1 MQCWSE
7 FKFETVWTSICVVIW
22 HNRESS
28 GCCIPAKPWR
38 QAWLRSTTDSNFN
51 LAEAKVGRSNQCT
64 LIVKHPA
71 RRDRSCR
78 RLDIVANI
86 IHSET
91 LNINHIKNGHLCV
104 RDRRHFSKCCSTFK
118 CECLRL
124 GWVSRLNFEFIRLQ
138 VINHHGVIVVLSWI
152 GVKALELAV
161 GLLTEFWQF
170 KQLSWSTDEEVNCSW
185 NSYIRLN
192 LYNLA

>member
-71 RRDRSCR
+71 WRDWSCR

-86 IHSET
+86 VHSET
-91 LNINHIKNGHLCV
+91 LSINHIEIWSLCV

-124 GWVSRLNFEFIRLQ
+124 GWVSRLNFELIQLQ
-138 VINHHGVIVVLSWI
+138 VICHHGVIIILCRVGI
-152 GVKALELAV
+152 KALELAIR
-161 GLLTEFWQF
+161 LLTELWQF
-170 KQLSWSTDEEVNCSW
+170 KQFSRSTHEEVNCSW
-185 NSYIRLN
+185 KSDVRLY
-192 LYNLA
+192 L